1 MRYAANF
8 NGYVGIVS
16 VREEAS
22 PRNLKER
29 LSQPSR
35 ISTLVKV
42 NRKDPLSM
50 DFNTAKLTM
59 SSSYSNAQV
68 VFIPGRTDTEAP
80 SCCR

>member
-22 PRNLKER
+22 LRNLKER
-29 LSQPSR
+29 ISQPSR

-42 NRKDPLSM
+42 NRKDHFSM
-50 DFNTAKLTM
+50 DFNTAKFTM

-68 VFIPGRTDTEAP
+68 VFIPGRTDTEAS